1 MTSKKVDFL
10 KLVEKNII
18 YNREYYDDIRKGSC
32 YNQFFEKKDYDGL
45 INLGNVI
52 IELIGFIRLDIVLMD
67 QNSV

>member
-18 YNREYYDDIRKGSC
+18 YNRQYYDDIRKWSH
-32 YNQFFEKKDYDGL
+32 YYQFFEKEDYNGL
-45 INLGNVI
+45 INLGNII
-52 IELIGFIRLDIVLMD
+52 IELIEFVRPEIVLMD